1 MTYYDMHP
9 PRTDAIR
16 ARVERG
22 DYSSDA
28 LVALRTLLARLEELE
43 RQLEQATEGRID
55 DH

>member
-1 MTYYDMHP
+1 MTYYEMFP
-9 PRTDAIR
+9 PKVSAIR
-16 ARVERG
+16 LRALRG

-28 LVALRTLLARLEELE
+28 LLAIRTLLARVEELE